1 MLSELLA
8 LLVKG
13 GIPFAKLLVVLVKG
27 GIPLA
32 RVLPLLVSYINNN
45 AFPQPLNE
53 EEESFYLSR
62 LGTRGGDEAR
72 DKLIEHNL
80 RLVAHITKK
89 FDGTGEDNDDLISI
103 GTIGLIKA
111 INTFDPHKGTKLAT
125 YAARCIENEI
135 LMHLRTLKKSRGE
148 VYIYDPI
155 GVDKEGNEI
164 TLIDVLGTDPD
175 AVSDVVESYFE
186 QKHLLEKIRKLSKR
200 ERMVLELRY
209 GLYKGDRKTQR
220 EIARTLK
227 ISRSYVSRI
236 EKRAIQKLLDDMKA
250 EN

>member
-1 MLSELLA
+1 VLSELLA
-8 LLVKG
+8 LLVFSVG
-13 GIPFAKLLVVLVKG
+13 ASFVKG
-27 GIPLA
+27 LA
-32 RVLPLLVSYINNN
+32 VLVSYVNNN
-45 AFPQPLNE
+45 AFPQPLSEAE
-53 EEESFYLSR
+53 EAYYLSR
-62 LGTRGGDEAR
+62 LGEGDEAR
-72 DKLIEHNL
+72 NKLIEHNL

-89 FDGTGEDNDDLISI
+89 FDGTGEDNDDMISI

-111 INTFDPHKGTKLAT
+111 INTFDPNKGTKLAT

-175 AVSDVVESYFE
+175 AVSQQVENFFE
-186 QKHLLEKIRKLSKR
+186 QKYLREKVKKLSKR
-200 ERMVLELRY
+200 ERTVLDLRY
-209 GLYKGDRKTQR
+209 GLFGVTRKTQR
-220 EIARTLK
+220 EIARVLG

-236 EKRAIQKLLDDMKA
+236 EKRAIQKLLDDMKE
-250 EN
+250 ENK